1 MRRDGHRSPRG
12 RTTLPPNGGS
22 GVIRGV
28 TRRRHAASHLLML
41 QNPHRRRCGR
51 YCEAGETGGDCT
63 AWPRRCAAGPGRT
76 TSRRAEHTSATQPH
90 WCGGRRRDQRARA
103 SCKTRGLAAVPV
115 GGGRARAG
123 LEIDHS
129 EPQAR
134 VWRSRGRAAAHRHTQ
149 RPGPTKQPGPTRRP
163 EHPWRHK
170 QHHHSGGPPPTGT
183 HSGPAH
189 QGKPRGG
196 RNTSGRAAA
205 HGHIEQPGPTAG
217 PDGARN
223 TRGTTS
229 NKHAYKNAHPE
240 PGGRI

>member
-1 MRRDGHRSPRG
+1 MRFGADIWALAPAGARRCDATAIAVRAVAQ
-12 RTTLPPNGGS
+12 LCPPNGGN

-103 SCKTRGLAAVPV
+103 SCKTRGLAAVPE

-134 VWRSRGRAAAHRHTQ
+134 VWRARGRAAAHRHTQ
-149 RPGPTKQPGPTRRP
+149 RPGPSRQATRRP
-163 EHPWRHK
+163 EHQR
-170 QHHHSGGPPPTGT
+170 
-183 HSGPAH
+183 A
-189 QGKPRGG
+189 R
-196 RNTSGRAAA
+196 GRAAA
-205 HGHIEQPGPTAG
+205 HGRTKHPGPSTHTKT
-217 PDGARN
+217 PTRN
-223 TRGTTS
+223 RVGVSEPPVGIEPTTYS
-229 NKHAYKNAHPE
+229 LRVNRSAD
-240 PGGRI
+240 

>member
-12 RTTLPPNGGS
+12 RTTLPPNGGN

-63 AWPRRCAAGPGRT
+63 AWPRRCAAGPGLT

-149 RPGPTKQPGPTRRP
+149 RPGPSRQATRRSEHQRAGRRP
-163 EHPWRHK
+163 RAHRAARPHSRARRRPQHPWDHK
-170 QHHHSGGPPPTGT
+170 QQARIQKRPPGTGWAYL
-183 HSGPAH
+183 SRLWESN
-189 QGKPRGG
+189 PRPI
-196 RNTSGRAAA
+196 
-205 HGHIEQPGPTAG
+205 HYE
-217 PDGARN
+217 
-223 TRGTTS
+223 
-229 NKHAYKNAHPE
+229 
-240 PGGRI
+240 

>member
-1 MRRDGHRSPRG
+1 MRLRSAFEPWHLQEHDGATRRPSQSARSHNSATKRG
-12 RTTLPPNGGS
+12 N

-103 SCKTRGLAAVPV
+103 SCKTRGLAAA
-115 GGGRARAG
+115 GGRWQGQGGPRDRPLRAAGSRVAISRAG
-123 LEIDHS
+123 RRPPAHTA
-129 EPQAR
+129 AR
-134 VWRSRGRAAAHRHTQ
+134 PIKASHAAVGTPAGGRAAAHRHTQ
-149 RPGPTKQPGPTRRP
+149 RPGPTRQATRRS
-163 EHPWRHK
+163 EH
-170 QHHHSGGPPPTGT
+170 Q
-183 HSGPAH
+183 
-189 QGKPRGG
+189 RG
-196 RNTSGRAAA
+196 
-205 HGHIEQPGPTAG
+205 
-217 PDGARN
+217 
-223 TRGTTS
+223 TS

>member
-1 MRRDGHRSPRG
+1 MGPGTCRSTTVRRDGHRSPRG
-12 RTTLPPNGGS
+12 RTTLPPNGGN

-90 WCGGRRRDQRARA
+90 WCGGRRRDRRARA

-149 RPGPTKQPGPTRRP
+149 RPGPSRQATRRS
-163 EHPWRHK
+163 EHQRAGRRPR
-170 QHHHSGGPPPTGT
+170 
-183 HSGPAH
+183 AH
-189 QGKPRGG
+189 Q
-196 RNTSGRAAA
+196 AAR
-205 HGHIEQPGPTAG
+205 PV
-217 PDGARN
+217 N
-223 TRGTTS
+223 
-229 NKHAYKNAHPE
+229 AYKNAHPG